1 MEKKRISDERLAEL
15 KAEGYLVP
23 RRKLLKT
30 EEQIAKIAGHPA
42 GPAAA

>member
-1 MEKKRISDERLAEL
+1 MEMDERLAEL

-30 EEQIAKIAGHPA
+30 EEQKDLNEYLQKLTIEL
-42 GPAAA
+42 